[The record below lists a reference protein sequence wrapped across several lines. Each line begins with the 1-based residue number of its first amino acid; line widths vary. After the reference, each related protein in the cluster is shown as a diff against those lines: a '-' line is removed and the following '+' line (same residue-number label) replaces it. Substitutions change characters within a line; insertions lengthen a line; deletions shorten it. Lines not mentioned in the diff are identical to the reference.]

1 MSESASPA
9 SSSASSP
16 SPSYLTADVP
26 GIGGRLKVRPED
38 FLVEE
43 LPAYH
48 PSGEGE
54 HLYLFVQKIDMAT
67 GHMVRV
73 IADHYGVPRHAVGV
87 AGLKD
92 KRAVTTQLVSVHL
105 PGKKES
111 DFSPLQHVSLSVLW
125 SDRHANKLRRGH
137 LHGNRFIIR
146 VRDVEP
152 GKVVHAMRTMSILAR
167 RGVPNRIGPQR
178 FGVLQNNHE
187 VGRALLKFDHQ
198 AALEALLGPSAR
210 FPQFQSEARQACAEG
225 RFADAFEMLPRSAH
239 TERRVL
245 SFLMRGRSVR
255 DACRAIEPMEYSF
268 YLTALQ
274 SAAFN
279 RVLDARLA
287 SGTFDRL
294 LPGDLAFKHE
304 NGAVFAVDAD
314 VLADPSTAERLR
326 TLAISPSGPM
336 WGAGMTRAGSVPTET
351 LPQGIDGLE
360 RNALADLAVTPEDF
374 EEHAR
379 RAGGQRSRARGDRGR
394 GGGGRDSGSGSS
406 NSVPG
411 VRRALRVPLR
421 LPDIEAGVDQHGS
434 YIKCVF
440 ELPRGAFAT
449 TVMSEIMKNDA
460 GLGGLTDEQVQGGEV
475 EELDES

>member
-1 MSESASPA
+1 MSESPTPP
-9 SSSASSP
+9 SSQP
-16 SPSYLTADVP
+16 PGTPRSYLTHDVP

-67 GHMVRV
+67 GHLVRL

-105 PGKKES
+105 PGKKET
-111 DFSPLQHVSLSVLW
+111 DFPPLQHTSVSVLW

-178 FGVLQNNHE
+178 FGVLANNHE
-187 VGRALLKFDHQ
+187 VGRALLRFDHQ
-198 AALEALLGPSAR
+198 AALDALLGPSER
-210 FPQFQSEARQACAEG
+210 FPQFQRDARIAYAEG
-225 RFADAFEMLPRSAH
+225 RFADAFDLLPRSMH

-245 SFLMRGRSVR
+245 SFLMRGRNAR

-279 RVLDARLA
+279 RVLDARLNA
-287 SGTFDRL
+287 GTFDRL
-294 LPGDLAFKHE
+294 LLGDLAFKHE
-304 NGAVFAVDAD
+304 NGAVFAVDES
-314 VLADPSTAERLR
+314 VQADPTTEERLR
-326 TLAISPSGPM
+326 TLSISPSGPM
-336 WGAGMTRAGSVPTET
+336 WGAGMTRAGTTPTEG
-351 LPQGIDGLE
+351 LSAGVDGLE
-360 RNALADLAVTPEDF
+360 LEALGALGVTPDDF
-374 EEHAR
+374 DEHAR
-379 RAGGQRSRARGDRGR
+379 RAGGRRSGR
-394 GGGGRDSGSGSS
+394 RRGRDSGSADSGSG
-406 NSVPG
+406 NSVAG

-421 LPDIEAGVDQHGS
+421 LPDIEAGVDEHGA

-449 TVMSEIMKNDA
+449 TVMSEIMKTDA
-460 GLGGLTDEQVQGGEV
+460 GLGGLTDEQTQGGEV